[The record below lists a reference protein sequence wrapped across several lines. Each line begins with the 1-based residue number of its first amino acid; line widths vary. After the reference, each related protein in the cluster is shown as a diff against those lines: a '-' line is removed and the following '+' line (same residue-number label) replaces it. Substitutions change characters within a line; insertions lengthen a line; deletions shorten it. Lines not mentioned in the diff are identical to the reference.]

1 MKKTGKNIPIVASVN
16 CSGPVILSEIESRCD
31 AILASFSVS
40 DQAIFDI
47 INGKSEPKGLLPMQ
61 FPANM
66 DTVEA
71 NKEDVAG
78 DLVCYKDA
86 EGNTYDVAYGLNW
99 SGLIDDDRV
108 KTYNPDRPV
117 TDKVKDDNKDQN
129 QDKDQNNDKEQTPD
143 KSEQGKNPQTSDETN
158 ILPFAGLASLALITG
173 VGVFLK
179 KKKED

>member
-117 TDKVKDDNKDQN
+117 TDKVKDE
-129 QDKDQNNDKEQTPD
+129 NNDKEQTPD